1 MKISL
6 AQLISVLGLNSILN
20 EQKMSLQA
28 AYNISK
34 IFDCAQENYYFY
46 RKEFDKIVDEYGQ
59 KDDEGNLVLRED
71 GNLAIDPDKVNECA
85 ADMRE
90 LENLQVEIPDYS
102 ISINHLEDL
111 KLTLEQFNLLKP
123 FVKDI

>member
-6 AQLISVLGLNSILN
+6 SQLIQTLGLNSILQ

-28 AYNISK
+28 VYNISK
-34 IFDCAQENYYFY
+34 IFDCARENYQFY
-46 RKEFDKIVDEYGQ
+46 RSEFDKIINEYGQ
-59 KDDEGNLVLRED
+59 KNENGENVKLED
-71 GNLAIDPDKVNECA
+71 GSLAIDPERIDECA
-85 ADMRE
+85 KAMRE

-102 ISINHLEDL
+102 IPANCFGDLE
-111 KLTLEQFNLLKP
+111 LTLEQFNLLKP